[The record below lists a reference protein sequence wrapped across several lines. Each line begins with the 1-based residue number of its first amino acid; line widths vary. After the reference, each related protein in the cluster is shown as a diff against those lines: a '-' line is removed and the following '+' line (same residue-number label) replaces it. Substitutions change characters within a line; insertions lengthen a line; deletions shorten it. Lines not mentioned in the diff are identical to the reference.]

1 MTFRKDAKILKKP
14 YSGNANRSIRGL
26 PSPKA
31 IQRKGQFISIFQTS
45 YCSSPAADNRSHDQR
60 HSHRCPLSEHS
71 NSQELFV
78 TVPVLSAHV
87 TLHLATKGQVVSQVQ
102 FESIHRDLFVPG
114 LHDTHQA
121 TAPASV
127 GCNRSAPSPWPFR
140 ILPPLFLRPARLIVD
155 DFGIGS
161 DQ

>member
-14 YSGNANRSIRGL
+14 YSGNVNRPTHLLR
-26 PSPKA
+26 PSKVM
-31 IQRKGQFISIFQTS
+31 QGRQFISIFPTS
-45 YCSSPAADNRSHDQR
+45 YYSSPAADNHSRDQR

-102 FESIHRDLFVPG
+102 FESIHRDLFAPA
-114 LHDTHQA
+114 LRDTHQV

-127 GCNRSAPSPWPFR
+127 GCNRSALSPWPFR

-155 DFGIGS
+155 DFAIGS